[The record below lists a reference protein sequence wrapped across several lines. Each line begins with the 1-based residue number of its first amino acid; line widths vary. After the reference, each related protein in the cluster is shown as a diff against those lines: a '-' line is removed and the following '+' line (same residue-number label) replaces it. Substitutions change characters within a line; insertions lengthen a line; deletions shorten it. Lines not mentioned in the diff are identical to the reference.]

1 MVEFRDVI
9 MDAETLGK
17 RYIVRDGMVFTSI
30 THPANIYDAI
40 VVKYPPDIPCT
51 SPNMH
56 GSICSLEEQLEF
68 IRVHKIEKA
77 LIIADSIGFIMSCP
91 SLKYFRIIP
100 ADSADRGFDY
110 SPLYGMPQ
118 IKSLQA
124 KAIYGRGEKFTTE
137 LDCAKLRG
145 LEKLSV
151 TNRQYKHFNA
161 VQTLKSLGLSN
172 YRGKDLTAAFS
183 SSILD
188 TLTVLQSG
196 IESLDGIQTSQRL
209 QCLYLYHNRTLR
221 DIGAIRDVKSTLRA
235 LRIEN
240 CPRIDDFS
248 VLSELENL
256 ELLELS
262 GNNELPDLEFLR
274 KMKSLKTFVFT
285 VNVKSGDLSP
295 CMNLS
300 YAYSGRNRRHYDRK
314 DADLPK
320 GQYVRGNETIEDWRR
335 ME

>member
-1 MVEFRDVI
+1 

-56 GSICSLEEQLEF
+56 GSICSLKEQLEF

-77 LIIADSIGFIMSCP
+77 LIIADSIGFITSCP

-124 KAIYGRGEKFTTE
+124 KAFYGRGEKFTTE

-183 SSILD
+183 SPILD

-196 IESLDGIQTSQRL
+196 IESLDGIQTL

-221 DIGAIRDVKSTLRA
+221 DIGALRDVKSTLRA

-295 CMNLS
+295 CMSLS
-300 YAYSGRNRRHYDRK
+300 YACSRRNRRHYDRK

-320 GQYVRGNETIEDWRR
+320 GQYVRGNETIEEWRR

>member
-56 GSICSLEEQLEF
+56 GSICSLKEQLEF

-77 LIIADSIGFIMSCP
+77 LIIADSIGFITSCP

-124 KAIYGRGEKFTTE
+124 KAFYGRGEKFTTE

-183 SSILD
+183 SPILD

-196 IESLDGIQTSQRL
+196 IESLDGIQTL

-221 DIGAIRDVKSTLRA
+221 DIGALRDVKSTLRA

-295 CMNLS
+295 CMSLS
-300 YAYSGRNRRHYDRK
+300 YACSRRNRRHYDRK

-320 GQYVRGNETIEDWRR
+320 GQYVRGNETIEEWRR

>member
-1 MVEFRDVI
+1 MVEFQEAI
-9 MDAETLGK
+9 MDVKTLGK
-17 RYIVRDGMVFTSI
+17 RYIIRDGMVFTSI
-30 THPANIYDAI
+30 THPANVYDA
-40 VVKYPPDIPCT
+40 VVIKYPPDIPCA
-51 SPNMH
+51 SPRVP
-56 GSICSLEEQLEF
+56 GSVRSLEEQLEF
-68 IRVHKIEKA
+68 VRAHKIEKA
-77 LIIADSIGFIMSCP
+77 LIIADSIDFITSCP
-91 SLKYFRIIP
+91 SLKLFRIVP
-100 ADSADRGFDY
+100 ADSAGRGFDY
-110 SPLYGMPQ
+110 SPLYGMPWV
-118 IKSLQA
+118 KSLQA
-124 KAIYGRGEKFTTE
+124 KTIYGRREELTTE

-151 TNRQYKHFNA
+151 TNRQYKHFNV

-172 YRGKDLTAAFS
+172 YKEKDLTATFS

-209 QCLYLYHNRTLR
+209 QCLYLYHNRALR
-221 DIGAIRDVKSTLRA
+221 DIGALRDVKSTLRA

-240 CPRIDDFS
+240 CPKIDDFS

-262 GNNELPDLEFLR
+262 ENNELPDLEFLR

-300 YAYSGRNRRHYDRK
+300 YACSGRNRRHYDRK

-320 GQYVRGNETIEDWRR
+320 GQYVRGNETIEEWRR